1 MKKKEVIINNFVIIS
16 DTFGNVLQIISR
28 GEFER
33 KIKAGDNLCNFVNIE
48 CSYKYF
54 QFLEIVKR
62 EGYILGYEI
71 DFYSNGVNCNIS
83 LNGFFENDRIYIIG
97 LFNSPEI
104 DKILKDVL
112 KMNSLYIN
120 QLRSN
125 IKNYYMDAG
134 EFDEIAYTEISRLN
148 NELINSKRII
158 EQQNAK
164 LLEYTKSLEELALK
178 DSLTGAYNRRY
189 FNQRMNEE
197 LEKLKKIN
205 SKIVL
210 TSIDLDNFKIVN
222 DKLGH
227 LAGDELLQK
236 FAIVC
241 KNSLRKDLDLVF
253 RLGGDEFVII
263 SLEEDI
269 ETAVNNIEKINI
281 EFKKYTEIS
290 ELSYGIIGITT
301 ENINDKFNFEDCLK
315 EVDQKMYLF
324 KRKKKDGGSY
334 KVY

>member
-1 MKKKEVIINNFVIIS
+1 MKKKDVFVNNFVILS
-16 DTFGNVLQIISR
+16 DAYGNVSQIISR
-28 GEFER
+28 GEFEK
-33 KIKAGDNLCNFVNIE
+33 KIQIGDNLCSFVNIA

-54 QFLEIVKR
+54 QFLEMVKR

-71 DFYSNGVNCNIS
+71 DFYLNGIDYNMN
-83 LNGFFENDRIYIIG
+83 LNGFFENDRIYIVG
-97 LFNSPEI
+97 LCNSLEI

-125 IKNYYMDAG
+125 IKNYYTDVG
-134 EFDEIAYTEISRLN
+134 EFDEVAYTEISRLN

-164 LLEYTKSLEELALK
+164 LFEYTKSLEELALK

-210 TSIDLDNFKIVN
+210 ISIDLDNFKIVN
-222 DKLGH
+222 DRLGH
-227 LAGDELLQK
+227 LAGDELLQR
-236 FAIVC
+236 FTIIC
-241 KNSLRKDLDLVF
+241 KNFLRKDLDLVF
-253 RLGGDEFVII
+253 RLGGDEFIII

-269 ETAVNNIEKINI
+269 ETAFNNIEKINI
-281 EFKKYTEIS
+281 EFKKYTEIA

-324 KRKKKDGGSY
+324 KRKKKDGGGY